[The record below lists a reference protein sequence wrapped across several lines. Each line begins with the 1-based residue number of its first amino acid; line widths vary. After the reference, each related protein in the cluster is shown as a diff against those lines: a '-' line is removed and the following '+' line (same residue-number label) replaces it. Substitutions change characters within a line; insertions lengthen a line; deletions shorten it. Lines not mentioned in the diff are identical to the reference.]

1 MLRMNYSYRC
11 CSVAKSEQQT
21 LCLFATWW
29 TAAGQDPLSSTISWS
44 LLKFMS
50 IELVMLYCHLIL
62 YYRLQSRWASETFPM
77 RQLFALGGQGIG
89 ASASASVFQWIFRVN
104 FLYDWL
110 VWSPCSPR
118 NSQESSLA
126 QYEGTNSLTLSLLC
140 GPTLISVHDYC
151 ENHRFDHMDLCWQ
164 TDISD
169 IFNLFIFNWRIIA
182 LQYCVGF

>member
-50 IELVMLYCHLIL
+50 IELVMLYRHLIL

-89 ASASASVFQWIFRVN
+89 ASASASVFQWIFR
-104 FLYDWL
+104 
-110 VWSPCSPR
+110 
-118 NSQESSLA
+118 
-126 QYEGTNSLTLSLLC
+126 
-140 GPTLISVHDYC
+140 LISFRIYW
-151 ENHRFDHMDLCWQ
+151 FDLAFQRTLKSFQHHSSKASSSPAFHMMYSAYMLNKQGGNIQPWCH
-164 TDISD
+164 
-169 IFNLFIFNWRIIA
+169 LFSIWNQSVVPYRRSKLI
-182 LQYCVGF
+182 